1 MVKKLKLIKQ
11 KDVSEVSINSFS
23 NIVEGSIDGDNHIIK
38 GVCLFGT
45 RESANNRV
53 YQDKAIASLARLAE
67 GTKCYAN
74 HTTKEEIKSRSGVR
88 NIHDWI
94 GIYENVVKNKDAVF
108 GNLKVRESYWELMK
122 DIAVMQPSGM
132 GMSIDA
138 RVKVFSDESG
148 KESVVDMEALRS
160 VDCVSQG
167 ATVSNLW
174 ESLTEKI
181 EENKAEDF
189 YPELL
194 ERKVTDSFK
203 IVMLEEGIIQDKINN
218 DKIKYA
224 ITDITYTANSLI
236 EKCLYDDKNTVEDK
250 KKKVMAIFDDLDKE
264 VKKKMSEIKEQI
276 INEQGEEEMELTIE
290 MVKANKEVFEA
301 LINEYKESENIQ
313 KVKDSV
319 IVLETKITDLEKVI
333 VEKDAAMTEKNTTME
348 ALKVELSDAKKK
360 LDDITVSE
368 AMTKKEEM
376 INRLIKEADLPVEA
390 VTDVFKETLRAV
402 KESKVKVGEEEKVI
416 TVEEGMKKIVEDR
429 KLVVKKPIGK
439 VTGSGDEFFVKDTK
453 ESKGNKP
460 VEDKDVDA
468 FIKSAK

>member
-1 MVKKLKLIKQ
+1 
-11 KDVSEVSINSFS
+11 
-23 NIVEGSIDGDNHIIK
+23 
-38 GVCLFGT
+38 
-45 RESANNRV
+45 
-53 YQDKAIASLARLAE
+53 
-67 GTKCYAN
+67 
-74 HTTKEEIKSRSGVR
+74 
-88 NIHDWI
+88 
-94 GIYENVVKNKDAVF
+94 
-108 GNLKVRESYWELMK
+108 
-122 DIAVMQPSGM
+122 
-132 GMSIDA
+132 
-138 RVKVFSDESG
+138 
-148 KESVVDMEALRS
+148 
-160 VDCVSQG
+160 
-167 ATVSNLW
+167 
-174 ESLTEKI
+174 
-181 EENKAEDF
+181 
-189 YPELL
+189 
-194 ERKVTDSFK
+194 
-203 IVMLEEGIIQDKINN
+203 MLEEGIIQDKINN

-224 ITDITYTANSLI
+224 ISDITYTANSLI

-313 KVKDSV
+313 KVKDSA

-333 VEKDAAMTEKNTTME
+333 VEKDAVMTEKNTVME

-429 KLVVKKPIGK
+429 KLVVKKPTGK

-453 ESKGNKP
+453 ESKGDKP
-460 VEDKDVDA
+460 VEDKDVDT
-468 FIKSAK
+468 FIKSIKK